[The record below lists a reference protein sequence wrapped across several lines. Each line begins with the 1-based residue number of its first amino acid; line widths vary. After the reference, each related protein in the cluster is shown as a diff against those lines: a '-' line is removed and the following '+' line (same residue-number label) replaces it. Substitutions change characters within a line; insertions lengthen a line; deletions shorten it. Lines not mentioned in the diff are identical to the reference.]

1 MVTNV
6 NLSTRKIVGYRSL
19 KPNCVKPGEQMIYSR
34 RPLVF
39 SAAIQTIIDE
49 SVFNDNYGVLCMQMT
64 LAVRGP
70 KLVYTGSDGSCSKC
84 D

>member
-19 KPNCVKPGEQMIYSR
+19 KPNCVKPSEPMIYSR
-34 RPLVF
+34 RPSVF

-49 SVFNDNYGVLCMQMT
+49 SVFNDNYGVLRMQMT
-64 LAVRGP
+64 LALRGP
-70 KLVYTGSDGSCSKC
+70 KLVYTGSDGSCSKY